1 MSLTHH
7 GPSRKAITAA
17 ALVLLTV
24 LPILP
29 ASAQRRQLESA
40 AEQQRR
46 AIGEDSVET
55 GTATDGRGT
64 GEAENES
71 SRDTTSLGVNL
82 CSLQLIAHQAEA
94 DMSPVPGNVPVV
106 IDATLPAPPGLA
118 ATLEPYVGK
127 PMSMAL
133 LADINKDI
141 ILAWRGSDYPLVD
154 VYYPEQN
161 ITAGRLQI
169 VVREA
174 VLGVKKVEG
183 AKVSK
188 EAYLTRQIGVQPG
201 DRLPSREIESDIDWL
216 SENPIRKVDLIYE
229 RGEVDGTSDILL
241 SVEEEDP
248 FTAYVGFANTGVK
261 LTGEEEWS
269 FGFNW
274 ANPFRHEHM
283 IGYHFATDLEWENL
297 EAHSVFYQ
305 AFLPWQHTLRLI
317 GAHVSSSSDDPAIAV
332 DGLSQQFTTE
342 YRIPLER
349 PRFNRQLRQYLTFAF
364 DYKSTNTDLIFGG
377 TGVFGT
383 EVQVGQ
389 FRAAYDATLPDKLGV
404 TRLSAGLV
412 ASPGDLFDGN
422 DDASF
427 EAVRP
432 GSEAAYSYAFGEVER
447 LFRLPQDF
455 TLRLEV
461 TGQATGDRLTSTE
474 QILAGGYASV
484 RGFDESVV
492 RGDSGVIT
500 TLELISPDFSLSPK
514 FSAELD
520 DTWNAL
526 VFYDSAAL
534 DISAPLPG
542 ETSPSLHGI
551 GLGLNCRLGDL
562 GYARAAYGWA
572 LDSRGLLPADESDGR
587 FHFGITLTY

>member
-1 MSLTHH
+1 MSLTPH
-7 GPSRKAITAA
+7 GPSRKTITAA
-17 ALVLLTV
+17 VLVLSTV
-24 LPILP
+24 LLNLP

-46 AIGEDSVET
+46 ALGEGSAET
-55 GTATDGRGT
+55 GTPTDGRGT
-64 GEAENES
+64 AEAENEAS
-71 SRDTTSLGVNL
+71 GDTTSLGVNL
-82 CSLQLIAHQAEA
+82 SSLQLIAHQAEA
-94 DMSPVPGNVPVV
+94 DMSPAPGNVPVV
-106 IDATLPAPPGLA
+106 IDPTLPAPPGLA

-141 ILAWRGSDYPLVD
+141 ILAWRGGDYPLVD

-174 VLGVKKVEG
+174 VLGMKKVEG

-188 EAYLTRQIGVQPG
+188 EDYLTGQIGVEPG

-216 SENPIRKVDLIYE
+216 NENPIRKVDLIYE
-229 RGEVDGTSDILL
+229 RGEADGTSDILL
-241 SVEEEDP
+241 SVEEENP
-248 FTAYVGFANTGVK
+248 FTAYVGFANTGVT

-283 IGYHFATDLEWENL
+283 VGYHFATDLEWENL

-317 GAHVSSSSDDPAIAV
+317 GAHVVSSSDDPAIAV

-342 YRIPLER
+342 YRIPLDR
-349 PRFNRQLRQYLTFAF
+349 PRFNRQLRHYLTFAF

-389 FRAAYDATLPDKLGV
+389 FRAAYDATLPDKIGV

-427 EAVRP
+427 AAVRP
-432 GSEAAYSYAFGEVER
+432 GSEAAYSYAFGEIER
-447 LFRLPQDF
+447 LFRLPLDY

-474 QILAGGYASV
+474 QVLAGGYASV
-484 RGFDESVV
+484 RGFNESVV

-514 FSAELD
+514 LSAELD

-534 DISAPLPG
+534 DISDPLPG
-542 ETSPSLHGI
+542 ETSPSLHGV
-551 GLGLNCRLGDL
+551 GLGLNCRVGEM

-572 LDSRGLLPADESDGR
+572 LDSRGLLPADETGGR
-587 FHFGITLTY
+587 FHFGITVTY

>member
-1 MSLTHH
+1 MSPALY
-7 GPSRKAITAA
+7 GPNRQTIAA
-17 ALVLLTV
+17 AVFVLLTV
-24 LPILP
+24 LLILP
-29 ASAQRRQLESA
+29 APAQRRQLESA

-46 AIGEDSVET
+46 AVGAEDDES
-55 GTATDGRGT
+55 GTAADGRGA
-64 GEAENES
+64 AEEVDAPS
-71 SRDTTSLGVNL
+71 ADTTPLGVNL
-82 CSLQLIAHQAEA
+82 SSLQLVSHQAEA
-94 DMSPVPGNVPVV
+94 DMNPAPGSVPVV
-106 IDATLPAPPGLA
+106 IDPALPAPPGLA
-118 ATLEPYVGK
+118 ATLAPYVGK

-141 ILAWRGSDYPLVD
+141 ILAWRESDYPLVD
-154 VYYPEQN
+154 AYYPEQN
-161 ITAGRLQI
+161 ITAGRLQV

-183 AKVSK
+183 AKISK
-188 EAYLTRQIGVQPG
+188 EDYLAAQVGIEPG
-201 DRLPSREIESDIDWL
+201 GRLPSRAIESDVDWL
-216 SENPIRKVDLIYE
+216 NENPIRKVDLIYE
-229 RGEVDGTSDILL
+229 RGEADGTSDILL

-274 ANPFRHEHM
+274 ANPFRREHM
-283 IGYHFATDLEWENL
+283 IGYHFATDLEWEDL

-317 GAHVSSSSDDPAIAV
+317 GAHVSSSSDDPSIAV
-332 DGLSQQFTTE
+332 DGLSRQLTTE
-342 YRIPLER
+342 YRIPLDR
-349 PRFNRQLRQYLTFAF
+349 PRFNRQLRHYLTFAF

-422 DDASF
+422 DDVSF
-427 EAVRP
+427 AAVRP

-447 LFRLPQDF
+447 LFRLPHDF

-534 DISAPLPG
+534 DISDPLPG

-551 GLGLNCRLGDL
+551 GLGLNCRVGDS

-572 LDSRGLLPADESDGR
+572 LDSRGLLPADESTGR